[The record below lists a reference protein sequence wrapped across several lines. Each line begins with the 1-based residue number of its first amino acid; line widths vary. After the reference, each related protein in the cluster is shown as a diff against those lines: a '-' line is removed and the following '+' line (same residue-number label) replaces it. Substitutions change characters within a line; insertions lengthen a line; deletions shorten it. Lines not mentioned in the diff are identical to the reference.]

1 MEGFDPMNTAT
12 DSDVLALLNLGPIS
26 CEWLHAIGIHTRG
39 DLEATGAVEA
49 YALIRECGFLPSMHL
64 LYALEG
70 ALRGVRW
77 NRLSLPARG
86 WSAATSCTAVEP
98 VPITPMR
105 LPSSATL

>member
-1 MEGFDPMNTAT
+1 MEGFDPMNTST

-26 CEWLHAIGIHTRG
+26 CEWLHAIAIHTRG

-49 YALIRECGFLPSMHL
+49 YAVIRESGFLPSLHL

-77 NRLSLPARG
+77 NRLPQELREELRLEARSRLRFSRNLPRQ
-86 WSAATSCTAVEP
+86 
-98 VPITPMR
+98 
-105 LPSSATL
+105 

>member
-1 MEGFDPMNTAT
+1 MEGCDPMNSST

-26 CEWLHAIGIHTRG
+26 CEWLHAVGIHTRD

-49 YALIRECGFLPSMHL
+49 YAMIRECGFPASTHL

-77 NRLSLPARG
+77 NRMPQEIREELRGEARTRLRFARNLPR
-86 WSAATSCTAVEP
+86 
-98 VPITPMR
+98 
-105 LPSSATL
+105 SSKE